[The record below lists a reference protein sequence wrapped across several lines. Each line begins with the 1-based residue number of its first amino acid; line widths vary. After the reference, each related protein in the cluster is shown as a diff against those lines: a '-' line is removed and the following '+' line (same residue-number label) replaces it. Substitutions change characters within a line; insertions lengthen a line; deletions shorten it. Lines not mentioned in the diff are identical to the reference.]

1 MSQKPTETI
10 RDGINELCGCNDRTR
25 GGVAGDMYLGND
37 VFIATIRHPRMFE
50 GEWEDIDNT
59 VDMLD
64 LIDMHRRG
72 D

>member
-1 MSQKPTETI
+1 MEKNVTERIAELLT
-10 RDGINELCGCNDRTR
+10 ELCSYNDRTN
-25 GGVAGDMYLGND
+25 GAVAGDMYLGKD
-37 VFIATIRHPRMFE
+37 VFVATIRRPRMFE